1 MILVGEKVGGIQHRI
16 AQIFE
21 CRAMKLVAAALG
33 NNADLPARAASEL
46 RRGHA
51 GLHRELLDRVRKAEV
66 TQRRVDL
73 RIDDADAV
81 EQEHVGLRAR
91 PRHIEAATL
100 CAGRRREYA
109 RG

>member
-1 MILVGEKVGGIQHRI
+1 
-16 AQIFE
+16 
-21 CRAMKLVAAALG
+21 MKLVATAFG
-33 NNADLPARAASEL
+33 NDADLPARAASEL

-51 GLHRELLDRVRKAEV
+51 SLHRELLDRVRKPEV

-100 CAGRRREYA
+100 GARRRREYA